1 MEGNYLASRIRYKR
15 STFFDLP
22 IRILPFVRINVNKE
36 TRQKIIKI
44 LTVIISIYL
53 FLLTI
58 KLLGHS
64 FKLFGKEFAEAML
77 QTTSN
82 PFTGLIIGIIATS
95 LIQSSSTTTSIVVG
109 LVAGGVIN
117 LENAIPIIM
126 GANIGTTVT
135 NTLVSLGHIGRK
147 TEFKRAFAAGVV
159 HDFFNISAV
168 IVLFPLELKFHMIQ
182 RTALFLD
189 KHFEGVGGMKVFN
202 PLKAILNPVIQSIDS
217 IMMNVQ
223 YKEFIL
229 MVFSIIGMFLALG
242 LLIKTIR
249 SLVVDKIELIINKY
263 LFKNDFLGM
272 TWGMGMTFIV
282 QSSSVTT
289 SLIVPLAGAGIVSLR
304 KIFPYTMGA
313 NIGTTGTA
321 LLAALATGN
330 PIAVTAAFAHLVFNV
345 FGIFIFYPLKFIPIG
360 LAETVSN
367 YVSTSNK
374 HLIIFLLLYSM
385 IYFVPIIFIIFV

>member
-1 MEGNYLASRIRYKR
+1 
-15 STFFDLP
+15 
-22 IRILPFVRINVNKE
+22 VRGKLNPE
-36 TRQKIIKI
+36 TREKIIKV
-44 LTVIISIYL
+44 LTVIVTIYF
-53 FLLTI
+53 FLLSI

-82 PFTGLIIGIIATS
+82 PFTGLIIGIVATS

-109 LVAGGVIN
+109 LVAGGVVS

-147 TEFKRAFAAGVV
+147 TEFKRAFSAGVV

-168 IVLFPLELKFHMIQ
+168 IVLFPLELKFHFIQ
-182 RTALFLD
+182 KVSLYLD
-189 KHFEGVGGMKVFN
+189 HKFEGVGGMKVFN
-202 PLKAILNPVIQSIDS
+202 PLKAILNPVIEIIDRLFVHVPYND
-217 IMMNVQ
+217 I
-223 YKEFIL
+223 IL
-229 MVFSIIGMFLALG
+229 MIVSIIGMFAALG

-249 SLVVDKIELIINKY
+249 SLVLDKIELIINRY

-272 TWGMGMTFIV
+272 TWGMIMTFIV

-289 SLIVPLAGAGIVSLR
+289 SLIVPLAGAGIVNLR

-330 PIAVTAAFAHLVFNV
+330 PVAVTASFAHLVFNI
-345 FGIFIFYPLKFIPIG
+345 FGIMIFYPLKFIPIK
-360 LAETVSN
+360 LAESVSEF
-367 YVSTSNK
+367 VSESKKN
-374 HLIIFLLLYSM
+374 LVIFLVVYSM
-385 IYFVPIIFIIFV
+385 IYFVPILFIVFG